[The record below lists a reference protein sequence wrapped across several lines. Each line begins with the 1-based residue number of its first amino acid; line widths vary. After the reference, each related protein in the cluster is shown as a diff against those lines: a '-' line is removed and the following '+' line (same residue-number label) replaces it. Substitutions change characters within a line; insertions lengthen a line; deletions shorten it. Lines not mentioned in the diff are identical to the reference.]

1 MNTLAPI
8 YDATQNSI
16 PEPTQRLAFT
26 LWIGMYKLVYVS
38 YGKKI
43 GKWIEIKDLVWEI
56 TQLKLHTKLLHY
68 VVCCV
73 HLTTQDM
80 YW

>member
-26 LWIGMYKLVYVS
+26 LWIGMYKLVYFS
-38 YGKKI
+38 IPYGKKI
-43 GKWIEIKDLVWEI
+43 GKWIESKEVIIYFGKS
-56 TQLKLHTKLLHY
+56 HN
-68 VVCCV
+68 
-73 HLTTQDM
+73 
-80 YW
+80 